1 MPSGFCL
8 RAQLLLG
15 QGYQN
20 YRAKVEIRGSWYKM
34 HQATTGRQHRRNG
47 QQTRAKWLD
56 LLYCS
61 QTEVPMHLTK
71 GWENVQAGCT
81 STKDSGKC
89 SSGLSQHS
97 NGLLL
102 GAGVMAGT
110 LVLRTLLAIRQS
122 ISNPSSCMDQET
134 RSRVIIRRAFW
145 SASSW

>member
-71 GWENVQAGCT
+71 GWENVQAGVQVQRI
-81 STKDSGKC
+81 
-89 SSGLSQHS
+89 LE
-97 NGLLL
+97 NALL
-102 GAGVMAGT
+102 GSH
-110 LVLRTLLAIRQS
+110 S
-122 ISNPSSCMDQET
+122 IATGC
-134 RSRVIIRRAFW
+134 
-145 SASSW
+145 SWELG